1 MATIKQLN
9 SYKNIIIKIGSS
21 LIVDESGSI
30 REEWLNSLVQDIA
43 NLKKNSKNVII
54 VTSGAIAL
62 GKNILNL
69 KKNEKLKLDV
79 AQGAAAVGQIELI
92 SSIKKAFSEKNIKV
106 AQLLLTIED
115 TERRRRYLNARN
127 TISMLI
133 DNGVIPIINENDT
146 VATSEIRYGDNDRLA
161 ARVTTMTSSDC
172 LIILSDVDGIYT
184 LPPDHSN
191 AVHIPE
197 IKNITKEIQNM
208 AKNTQNDY
216 GSGGMVTKIEAARIS
231 MEGGANMIIADGKVH
246 NPIKSITDGARI
258 SHFIAKTTPH
268 LARKKWISGML
279 TPNGRIFIDQGAK
292 TALINGNSLLP
303 AGIISAEG
311 NFERGDAVVICDDNN
326 NEIARGLS
334 AYSIRDTLNIKGKST
349 LEIENILGYRGRTAL
364 VHRDDLVIS
373 DIGDYVD

>member
-9 SYKNIIIKIGSS
+9 GYKNIIVKIGSS

-30 REEWLNSLVQDIA
+30 REEWLNSLVADIA
-43 NLKKNSKNVII
+43 NLKKNSRNVII

-69 KKNEKLKLDV
+69 KKNEKLKLDM
-79 AQGAAAVGQIELI
+79 AQGTAAVGQIELI
-92 SSIKKAFSEKNIKV
+92 SGIKKAFSEKNIKV

-161 ARVTTMTSSDC
+161 ARVTTMTSFDC

-216 GSGGMVTKIEAARIS
+216 GSGGMVTKVEAARIS
-231 MEGGANMIIADGKVH
+231 MEGGANMIIADGKDH
-246 NPIKSITDGARI
+246 NPIQSIIDGARI

-279 TPNGRIFIDQGAK
+279 TPSGRIFIDQGAK
-292 TALINGNSLLP
+292 TALIKGKSLLP

-334 AYSIRDTLNIKGKST
+334 AYSISDTLDIKGKST
-349 LEIENILGYRGRTAL
+349 PEIENILGYRGRSAL

-373 DIGDYVD
+373 DAGGYTD

>member
-69 KKNEKLKLDV
+69 KKNEKLKLDM
-79 AQGAAAVGQIELI
+79 AQGTAAVGQIELI
-92 SSIKKAFSEKNIKV
+92 SSIKKAFSGKNIKV

-161 ARVTTMTSSDC
+161 ARVTTMTSFDC

-231 MEGGANMIIADGKVH
+231 MEGGANMIIANGKVH
-246 NPIKSITDGARI
+246 NPIKSIIDGARI

-311 NFERGDAVVICDDNN
+311 NFEQGDAVVICDNNN

-334 AYSIRDTLNIKGKST
+334 AYSIRDTLDIKGKST
-349 LEIENILGYRGRTAL
+349 PEIENILGYRGRTAL

-373 DIGDYVD
+373 DIGDYVG

>member
-62 GKNILNL
+62 CKNILNL
-69 KKNEKLKLDV
+69 KKNDKLTLDM
-79 AQGAAAVGQIELI
+79 AQGTAAVGQIELI
-92 SSIKKAFSEKNIKV
+92 SNIKKAFSKKNIKV

-161 ARVTTMTSSDC
+161 ARVTTMTSFDC

-231 MEGGANMIIADGKVH
+231 MEGGANMIIANGKVH
-246 NPIKSITDGARI
+246 NPIKSIIDGARI

-334 AYSIRDTLNIKGKST
+334 AYSIRDTLDIKGKST
-349 LEIENILGYRGRTAL
+349 PEIENILGYRGRTAL

>member
-30 REEWLNSLVQDIA
+30 RKEWLNSLVQDIA

-69 KKNEKLKLDV
+69 KKNEKLKLDM
-79 AQGAAAVGQIELI
+79 AQGTAAVGQIELI
-92 SSIKKAFSEKNIKV
+92 SSIKKAFSKKNIKV

-161 ARVTTMTSSDC
+161 ARVTTMTSFDC

-246 NPIKSITDGARI
+246 NPIKSIIDGARI

-303 AGIISAEG
+303 AVIISAEG

-334 AYSIRDTLNIKGKST
+334 AYSIRDTLDIKGKST
-349 LEIENILGYRGRTAL
+349 PEIENILGYRGRTAL

>member
-9 SYKNIIIKIGSS
+9 SYKNIVIKIGSS

-69 KKNEKLKLDV
+69 KKNEKLKLDM
-79 AQGAAAVGQIELI
+79 AQGTAAVGQIELI
-92 SSIKKAFSEKNIKV
+92 SSIKKAFSEKNIIV

-161 ARVTTMTSSDC
+161 ARVTTMTSFDC

-231 MEGGANMIIADGKVH
+231 MEGGANMIIADGKVQ
-246 NPIKSITDGARI
+246 NPIKSIIDGARI

-292 TALINGNSLLP
+292 TALISGNSLLP

-311 NFERGDAVVICDDNN
+311 NFERGDAVVICDDHN

-334 AYSIRDTLNIKGKST
+334 AYSIRDTLDIKGKST
-349 LEIENILGYRGRTAL
+349 PEIESILGYRGRTAL

>member
-69 KKNEKLKLDV
+69 KKNEKLKLDM
-79 AQGAAAVGQIELI
+79 AQGTAAVGQIELI
-92 SSIKKAFSEKNIKV
+92 SNIKKTFSKKNIKV

-161 ARVTTMTSSDC
+161 ARVTTMTSFDC

-246 NPIKSITDGARI
+246 NPIKSIIDGARI

-334 AYSIRDTLNIKGKST
+334 AYSIRDTLDIKGKST
-349 LEIENILGYRGRTAL
+349 PEIENILGYRGRTAL

>member
-69 KKNEKLKLDV
+69 KKNEKLKLDM

>member
-43 NLKKNSKNVII
+43 NLKKNSKNIII

-69 KKNEKLKLDV
+69 KKNEKLKLDM
-79 AQGAAAVGQIELI
+79 AQGTAAVGQIELI

-161 ARVTTMTSSDC
+161 ARVTTMTSFDC

-246 NPIKSITDGARI
+246 NPIKSISDGARI

-279 TPNGRIFIDQGAK
+279 TPNGKIFIDQGAK

-311 NFERGDAVVICDDNN
+311 TFERGDAVVICDDNN

-334 AYSIRDTLNIKGKST
+334 AYSIRDTLDIKGKST

>member
-30 REEWLNSLVQDIA
+30 RKEWLNSLVQDIA

-69 KKNEKLKLDV
+69 KKNEKLKLDM
-79 AQGAAAVGQIELI
+79 AQGTAAVGQIELI

-161 ARVTTMTSSDC
+161 ARVTTMTSFDC

-246 NPIKSITDGARI
+246 NPIKSIIDGARI

-334 AYSIRDTLNIKGKST
+334 AYSIRDTLDIKGKST
-349 LEIENILGYRGRTAL
+349 AEIENILGYRGRTAL

>member
-30 REEWLNSLVQDIA
+30 RKEWLNSLVQDIA

-69 KKNEKLKLDV
+69 KKNEKLKLDM
-79 AQGAAAVGQIELI
+79 AQGTAAVGQIELI

-161 ARVTTMTSSDC
+161 ARVTTMTSFDC

-246 NPIKSITDGARI
+246 NPIKSIIDGARI

-334 AYSIRDTLNIKGKST
+334 AYSIRDTLDIKGKST
-349 LEIENILGYRGRTAL
+349 PEIENILGYRGRTAL

-373 DIGDYVD
+373 DIGDYVE

>member
-30 REEWLNSLVQDIA
+30 RKEWLNSLVQDIA

-69 KKNEKLKLDV
+69 KKNEKLKLDM
-79 AQGAAAVGQIELI
+79 AQGTAAVGQIELI

-161 ARVTTMTSSDC
+161 ARVTTMTSFDC

-216 GSGGMVTKIEAARIS
+216 GSGGMITKIEAARIS
-231 MEGGANMIIADGKVH
+231 MEGGANMIIADG
-246 NPIKSITDGARI
+246 
-258 SHFIAKTTPH
+258 
-268 LARKKWISGML
+268 
-279 TPNGRIFIDQGAK
+279 
-292 TALINGNSLLP
+292 
-303 AGIISAEG
+303 
-311 NFERGDAVVICDDNN
+311 
-326 NEIARGLS
+326 
-334 AYSIRDTLNIKGKST
+334 
-349 LEIENILGYRGRTAL
+349 
-364 VHRDDLVIS
+364 
-373 DIGDYVD
+373 

>member
-69 KKNEKLKLDV
+69 KKNEKLKLDM
-79 AQGAAAVGQIELI
+79 AQGTAAVGQIELI
-92 SSIKKAFSEKNIKV
+92 SSIKKAFSKKNIKV

-161 ARVTTMTSSDC
+161 ARVTPMTSFDC

-246 NPIKSITDGARI
+246 NPIKSIIDGARI

-334 AYSIRDTLNIKGKST
+334 AYSIRDTLDIKGKST
-349 LEIENILGYRGRTAL
+349 PEIENILGYRGRTAL

>member
-30 REEWLNSLVQDIA
+30 RKEWLNSLVQDIA

-69 KKNEKLKLDV
+69 KKNEKLKLDM
-79 AQGAAAVGQIELI
+79 AQGTAAVGQIELI

-161 ARVTTMTSSDC
+161 ARVTTMTSFDC

-246 NPIKSITDGARI
+246 NPIKSIIDGARI

-334 AYSIRDTLNIKGKST
+334 AYSIRDTLDRKGKST
-349 LEIENILGYRGRTAL
+349 PEIENILGYRGRTAL

-373 DIGDYVD
+373 DIGDYVE

>member
-9 SYKNIIIKIGSS
+9 GYKNIVIKIGSS

-30 REEWLNSLVQDIA
+30 RKKWLSSLVQDVE

-62 GKNILNL
+62 GRNILNL
-69 KKNEKLKLDV
+69 KKNEKLKLDI
-79 AQGAAAVGQIELI
+79 AQGTAAVGQIELI
-92 SSIKKAFSEKNIKV
+92 SGIKRAFSDAGIKV

-133 DNGVIPIINENDT
+133 DNGVVPIINENDT

-161 ARVTTMTSSDC
+161 ARVTTMTSFDC

-184 LPPDHSN
+184 LPPDNPN

-197 IKNITKEIQNM
+197 IKNITREIQGM
-208 AKNTQNDY
+208 AKKTHNDY
-216 GSGGMVTKIEAARIS
+216 GSGGMTTKIEAARIS
-231 MEGGANMIIADGKVH
+231 MDGGANMIIANGKLQ
-246 NPIKSITDGARI
+246 NPIKSIMDGAKI

-268 LARKKWISGML
+268 LARKRWISGML

-292 TALINGNSLLP
+292 IALIAGKSLLP
-303 AGIISAEG
+303 AGITSAEG
-311 NFERGDAVVICDDNN
+311 NFERGDAVVICDDDS

-334 AYSIRDTLNIKGKST
+334 AYSISDTLDIKGKST
-349 LEIENILGYRGRTAL
+349 LEIENILGYRGRSAS
-364 VHRDDLVIS
+364 VHRDDLVIA
-373 DIGDYVD
+373 DTGD

>member
-9 SYKNIIIKIGSS
+9 AYKNIVIKIGSS
-21 LIVDESGSI
+21 LIVDDSGSI
-30 REEWLNSLVQDIA
+30 RKEWLDSLVQDVA
-43 NLKKNSKNVII
+43 NLKSASKNVII

-69 KKNEKLKLDV
+69 KRNEKLKLDL
-79 AQGAAAVGQIELI
+79 AQGTAAVGQIELI
-92 SSIKKAFSEKNIKV
+92 SVIKKAFSEDNIKV

-133 DNGVIPIINENDT
+133 DNDVVPIINENDT

-161 ARVTTMTSSDC
+161 ARVTTMSSFDC
-172 LIILSDVDGIYT
+172 LVILSDVDGIYT
-184 LPPDHSN
+184 LPPDKSD
-191 AVHIPE
+191 AIHIPE
-197 IKNITKEIQNM
+197 IKNITKEIQGM
-208 AKNTQNDY
+208 AKNTHNDY
-216 GSGGMVTKIEAARIS
+216 GSGGMITKIEAARIA
-231 MEGGANMIIADGKVH
+231 MDGGANMIIANGKAN
-246 NPIKSITDGARI
+246 NPIKSIMDGAKI

-292 TALINGNSLLP
+292 TALIRGKSLLP

-311 NFERGDAVVICDDNN
+311 DFERGDAVVICDNEN

-334 AYSIRDTLNIKGKST
+334 AYSINDTLNIKGKNT
-349 LEIENILGYRGRTAL
+349 LEIEDILGYRGRSAL

-373 DIGDYVD
+373 DMGD

>member
-30 REEWLNSLVQDIA
+30 REEWLNSLVKDIA

-69 KKNEKLKLDV
+69 KKNEKLKLDM
-79 AQGAAAVGQIELI
+79 AQGTAAVGQIELI
-92 SSIKKAFSEKNIKV
+92 SSIKKAFSKKNIKV

-161 ARVTTMTSSDC
+161 ARVTTMTSFDC

-216 GSGGMVTKIEAARIS
+216 GSGGMVTKIEAARVS

-246 NPIKSITDGARI
+246 NPIKSIIDGARI

-311 NFERGDAVVICDDNN
+311 NFERGDAVVICDDDN

-334 AYSIRDTLNIKGKST
+334 AYSIRDTLDIKGKST
-349 LEIENILGYRGRTAL
+349 PEIEKILGYRGRAAL

>member
-9 SYKNIIIKIGSS
+9 SYKNIIIKIGST

-69 KKNEKLKLDV
+69 KKNEKLKLDM

-334 AYSIRDTLNIKGKST
+334 AYSIRDTLDIKGKST

>member
-30 REEWLNSLVQDIA
+30 RKEWLNSLVQDIA

-54 VTSGAIAL
+54 VTSGAIGL

-69 KKNEKLKLDV
+69 KKNEKLKLDM
-79 AQGAAAVGQIELI
+79 AQGTAAVGQIELI
-92 SSIKKAFSEKNIKV
+92 SSIKKAFSKKNIKV

-161 ARVTTMTSSDC
+161 ARVTTMTSFDC

-246 NPIKSITDGARI
+246 NPIKSIIDGARI

-334 AYSIRDTLNIKGKST
+334 AYSIRDTLDIKGKST
-349 LEIENILGYRGRTAL
+349 PEIENILGYRGRTAL

>member
-69 KKNEKLKLDV
+69 KKNEKLKLDM

-334 AYSIRDTLNIKGKST
+334 AYSIRDTLDIKGKST

>member
-30 REEWLNSLVQDIA
+30 REEWLNSLVKDIA

-69 KKNEKLKLDV
+69 KKNEKLKLDM
-79 AQGAAAVGQIELI
+79 AQGTAAVGQIELI
-92 SSIKKAFSEKNIKV
+92 SSIKKAFSKKNIKV

-161 ARVTTMTSSDC
+161 ARVTTMTSFDC

-246 NPIKSITDGARI
+246 NPIKSIIDGARI

-311 NFERGDAVVICDDNN
+311 NFERGDAVVICDVNN

-334 AYSIRDTLNIKGKST
+334 AYSIRDTLDIKGKST
-349 LEIENILGYRGRTAL
+349 PEIENILGYRGRTAL

-373 DIGDYVD
+373 DIGDYVE

>member
-69 KKNEKLKLDV
+69 KKNEKLKLDM
-79 AQGAAAVGQIELI
+79 AQGTAAVGQIELI
-92 SSIKKAFSEKNIKV
+92 SSIKKAFSGKNIKV

-146 VATSEIRYGDNDRLA
+146 VATSEIRYVDNDRLA
-161 ARVTTMTSSDC
+161 ARVTTMTSFDC

-231 MEGGANMIIADGKVH
+231 MEGGANMIIANGKVH
-246 NPIKSITDGARI
+246 NPIKSIIDGARI

-311 NFERGDAVVICDDNN
+311 NFERGDAVVICDNNN

-334 AYSIRDTLNIKGKST
+334 AYSIRDTLDIKGKST
-349 LEIENILGYRGRTAL
+349 PEIENILGYRGRTAL

-373 DIGDYVD
+373 DIGDYVG

>member
-69 KKNEKLKLDV
+69 KKNEKLKLDM
-79 AQGAAAVGQIELI
+79 AQGTAAVGQIELI
-92 SSIKKAFSEKNIKV
+92 SNIKKAFSKKNIKV

-161 ARVTTMTSSDC
+161 ARVTTMTSFDC

-334 AYSIRDTLNIKGKST
+334 AYSIRDTLDIKGKST
-349 LEIENILGYRGRTAL
+349 PEIENILGYRGRTAL

>member
-9 SYKNIIIKIGSS
+9 SYKNIIIKIGST

-69 KKNEKLKLDV
+69 KKNEKLKLDM

>member
-30 REEWLNSLVQDIA
+30 RKEWLNSLVQDIA

-69 KKNEKLKLDV
+69 KKNEKLKLDM
-79 AQGAAAVGQIELI
+79 AQGTAAVGQIELI
-92 SSIKKAFSEKNIKV
+92 SSIKKAFSKKNIKV

-161 ARVTTMTSSDC
+161 ARVTTMTSFDC

-246 NPIKSITDGARI
+246 NPIKSIIDGARI

-311 NFERGDAVVICDDNN
+311 NFERGDAVVICDDDN

-334 AYSIRDTLNIKGKST
+334 AYSIRDTLDIKGKST
-349 LEIENILGYRGRTAL
+349 PEIEKILGYRGRAAL

>member
-69 KKNEKLKLDV
+69 KKNEKLKLDM
-79 AQGAAAVGQIELI
+79 AQGTAAVGQIELI
-92 SSIKKAFSEKNIKV
+92 SSIKKAFSKKNIKV

-161 ARVTTMTSSDC
+161 ARVTTMPSFVS

-246 NPIKSITDGARI
+246 NPIKSIIDGARI

-334 AYSIRDTLNIKGKST
+334 AYSIRDTLDIKGKST
-349 LEIENILGYRGRTAL
+349 PEIENILGYRGRTAL

>member
-30 REEWLNSLVQDIA
+30 REEWLNSLVEDIA

-69 KKNEKLKLDV
+69 KKNEKLKLDM
-79 AQGAAAVGQIELI
+79 AQGTAAVGQIELI

-161 ARVTTMTSSDC
+161 ARVTTMASFDC

-231 MEGGANMIIADGKVH
+231 MEGGANMIIANGKVH
-246 NPIKSITDGARI
+246 NPIKSIIDGARI

-303 AGIISAEG
+303 AGIISADG

-334 AYSIRDTLNIKGKST
+334 AYSIRDTLDIKGKST
-349 LEIENILGYRGRTAL
+349 PEIESILGYRGRTAL